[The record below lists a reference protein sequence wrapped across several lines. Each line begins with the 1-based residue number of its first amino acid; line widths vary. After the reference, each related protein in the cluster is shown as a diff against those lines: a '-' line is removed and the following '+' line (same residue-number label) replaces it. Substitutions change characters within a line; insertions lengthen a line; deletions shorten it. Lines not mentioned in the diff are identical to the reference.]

1 MSWHPGSDMIST
13 PATQGRTGEP
23 AIGNTIAGF
32 QNLAVSGL
40 PTSSVQQPLEN
51 SFAMGY
57 GFPVSTPLTMPDNS
71 PSESEDY
78 GLAPESVYGLGSSY
92 NSEPIYN
99 PYSYNTLQ
107 QLQHSYIP
115 QSSAPNPYP
124 IANYQLPHWPEPQPS
139 FGHDFQ
145 DLQNSADLCQWP
157 SNVEPKPN
165 VKAATQVSKRANKV
179 LSGIGLYDD
188 KVPDFGSG
196 TSGDP
201 NRNSMGKGLKLEETW
216 HPPKDEDENDDD
228 DDDDDD
234 EEGSCPTDEEEEI
247 EEEPPIIATVPQ
259 HAQTEFYQP
268 YGDLSQQSFFFTN
281 DDDPYTGEDAQFSNY
296 LAYGQDQAKPQ
307 DAVTSNFL
315 WC

>member
-13 PATQGRTGEP
+13 PATQGCTSEP

-32 QNLAVSGL
+32 QNLAVSAQ
-40 PTSSVQQPLEN
+40 PASSVQQPLEN

-57 GFPVSTPLTMPDNS
+57 GIPLSTPLTMPDNS
-71 PSESEDY
+71 PTENEDY
-78 GLAPESVYGLGSSY
+78 GLVPEPAYGLGSSY
-92 NSEPIYN
+92 NSEPMYN
-99 PYSYNTLQ
+99 PYSYNNFQ
-107 QLQHSYIP
+107 QFQYPYLP

-124 IANYQLPHWPEPQPS
+124 IANYQLPQWPGPQSS
-139 FGHDFQ
+139 FAH
-145 DLQNSADLCQWP
+145 DLQDPQTSADLCHWS
-157 SNVEPKPN
+157 SNAEQKPN
-165 VKAATQVSKRANKV
+165 VKAATQFSKRANKV

-201 NRNSMGKGLKLEETW
+201 NRDSMGKGLKLEETW
-216 HPPKDEDENDDD
+216 QPRKDEDENDDD
-228 DDDDDD
+228 DDD
-234 EEGSCPTDEEEEI
+234 EAGSCSTDEEEEI
-247 EEEPPIIATVPQ
+247 EEELPIIATVPQ

-281 DDDPYTGEDAQFSNY
+281 DDDPYIGEDAQYSNY
-296 LAYGQDQAKPQ
+296 LAYGQAQPKPQ
-307 DAVTSNFL
+307 DPVPGNFL